1 VIARLLDRPLRLER
15 PEPTPDG
22 RGGWIE
28 AWALLR
34 EGRGRLVPLSGRDLQ
49 AAGRAE
55 ARVSHALYLPP
66 GSGAR
71 PGDRVV
77 LGARL
82 FRVAV
87 TGLGRPGAYE
97 KLLLE
102 ERREGE

>member
-1 VIARLLDRPLRLER
+1 MIARLLDRPLRLER
-15 PEPTPDG
+15 PEPVPDG

-28 AWALLR
+28 GWAPAG
-34 EGRGRLVPLSGRDLQ
+34 ESRGRLAPLSGRDVT

-55 ARVSHALYLPP
+55 ARVTHALYLPP
-66 GSGAR
+66 GSEAR

-77 LGARL
+77 VGARV

-102 ERREGE
+102 ERQEGE